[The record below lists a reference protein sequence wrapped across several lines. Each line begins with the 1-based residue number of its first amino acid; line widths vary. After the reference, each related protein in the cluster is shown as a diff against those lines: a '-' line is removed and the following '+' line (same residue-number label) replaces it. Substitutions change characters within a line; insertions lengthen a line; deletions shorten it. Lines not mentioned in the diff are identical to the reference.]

1 MKKGLVAMG
10 LCALLILTGCANAE
24 QMAASA
30 PVPHTAASVEGTVFT
45 FDGTDYEITER
56 CPSVNALEI
65 YDTIGE
71 DTIIVGGHINP
82 KVVYYG
88 VFDTKTKTFEKDI
101 QGGNLTFYG
110 DDVNTI
116 VYSLW
121 GDILNYNG
129 EALASYDLQEPEF
142 ISHLSYWEDGT
153 ALNVTICGADGETE
167 RTESLVLS
175 QK

>member
-30 PVPHTAASVEGTVFT
+30 PVPHTAVSVEGTVVT

-71 DTIIVGGHINP
+71 TYLIVYGHIGPRNG
-82 KVVYYG
+82 YYG
-88 VFDTKTKTFEKDI
+88 VFNTKTETFEKDLT
-101 QGGNLTFYG
+101 GSNLTYYG

-142 ISHLSYWEDGT
+142 ISDLSYWEDGT
-153 ALNVTICGADGETE
+153 ALNVTIRGADGETE